1 MKVKIPICY
10 KNGNESYKRT
20 IEFVNPNCSDDDLRE
35 FVTALNKL
43 TTNELT
49 EALKVVCDFCNRS
62 GGEITPADITKIFDG
77 TYTIE
82 TVEGGIVESDIDKIF
97 DGTFIIET
105 VDGGISESDVD
116 NIF

>member
-20 IEFVNPNCSDDDLRE
+20 IEFVNPNCSDDDLRD
-35 FVTALNKL
+35 FIIALNNL
-43 TTNELT
+43 TTNQLT
-49 EALKVVCDFCNRS
+49 EALKVVSDFCSRS
-62 GGEITPADITKIFDG
+62 GGVTPADITKIFDG

-97 DGTFIIET
+97 DGSFIIET